1 MVESL
6 LCRIEMFFFKKSNHL
21 KAKNSYKVFSRMF
34 EDKYFVTDV
43 MLSIVIARNIT
54 H

>member
-1 MVESL
+1 
-6 LCRIEMFFFKKSNHL
+6 MFFFKKSNYL

-34 EDKYFVTDV
+34 EDKYFVADLI
-43 MLSIVIARNIT
+43 LSIVIARNVT